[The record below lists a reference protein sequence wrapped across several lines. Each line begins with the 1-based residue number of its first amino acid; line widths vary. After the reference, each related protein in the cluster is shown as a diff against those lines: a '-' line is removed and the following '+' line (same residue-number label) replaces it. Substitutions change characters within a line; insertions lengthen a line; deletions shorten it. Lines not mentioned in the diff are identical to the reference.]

1 MTLVVC
7 REVKYTVKD
16 STSLGTKTIL
26 ANFKIHLTMSLPK
39 KIEKNSKFLET
50 RSLDYCF
57 CSFFRVVSN
66 IPEYLKNGIKTKV
79 GKMITLMTI

>member
-1 MTLVVC
+1 
-7 REVKYTVKD
+7 
-16 STSLGTKTIL
+16 
-26 ANFKIHLTMSLPK
+26 MSLPK

-79 GKMITLMTI
+79 GKMITLMTIDDVEESISDNQVQQLFFI